1 MPTETVLQI
10 EHSPGML
17 SERRAI
23 LEPLGYNVISV
34 LGFTDALD
42 GSLLRQP
49 IGVVV
54 IGHGAS
60 WVDRQDLIAHF
71 REALPGVPI
80 VALLRKSDLGFD
92 GADYNCPGDN
102 PPLWIK
108 TLDQA
113 LARGRERRFSSRP
126 E

>member
-34 LGFTDALD
+34 LGFSDALD

-54 IGHGAS
+54 IGHGAT
-60 WVDRQDLIAHF
+60 WVDRQELIAHF
-71 REALPGVPI
+71 RAALPGTPI

-102 PPLWIK
+102 PPLWIR
-108 TLDQA
+108 TVAQS
-113 LARGRERRFSSRP
+113 LARGREPTSSSRP

>member
-1 MPTETVLQI
+1 MSMETVLQV
-10 EHSPGML
+10 EYSPGLL

-34 LGFTDALD
+34 LGFSDALD
-42 GSLLRQP
+42 RELLKHP
-49 IGVVV
+49 IRAVI

-71 REALPGVPI
+71 REGLPGVPI

-102 PPLWIK
+102 PPLWIR
-108 TLDQA
+108 TVAQA
-113 LARGRERRFSSRP
+113 LAKGWEHTSSSRLQ
-126 E
+126 

>member
-34 LGFTDALD
+34 LGFSDALD
-42 GSLLRQP
+42 GTLLRQP

-71 REALPGVPI
+71 REALPGTPI
-80 VALLRKSDLGFD
+80 VALLRRSDLGFD

-102 PPLWIK
+102 PSLWIR
-108 TLDQA
+108 TVAQA
-113 LARGRERRFSSRP
+113 LAKGRERRFSSPP

>member
-23 LEPLGYNVISV
+23 LESLGYNLISV

-80 VALLRKSDLGFD
+80 VALLRRSDLGFD
-92 GADYNCPGDN
+92 GVDYNCPGDN
-102 PPLWIK
+102 PSLWIR
-108 TLDQA
+108 TVAQA
-113 LARGRERRFSSRP
+113 LAKGRERRFSSPP